1 MSFNYKQIYDK
12 NQAKYEEMMN
22 KYNDIVNSQEY
33 QTAMYSTPFD
43 FLRILYLAKRIDLYV
58 NAKEGEKP
66 VFKFSSVQEAL
77 STYIDLIHFK
87 ENTTALLDK
96 AALISQADMIADK
109 INRFVKA
116 SDYLRDSLVI
126 KREERINNIAKECLQ
141 VLPSA
146 AREINSDL
154 RIALLTDMCNTFND
168 KQITQLAIKKVFKKE
183 DIDNLVKRVISEKGK
198 ANIKAICDVY
208 GVLVVPIK
216 TIDLRLSGTTFPN
229 EDGTS
234 RQENIKELEKYL
246 KTADNPPV
254 LTVEAFMFKPDIGA
268 QEPAVRILWGDK
280 GLGMLPRDAAI
291 LLHEEWSDKVLT
303 AKVKNIVGGG
313 QVFYGVEITLD
324 ICEKSK
330 EKDIEAEREY

>member
-1 MSFNYKQIYDK
+1 MSFNYKQIYDA

-22 KYNDIVNSQEY
+22 KYNNIVNSQEY
-33 QTAMYSTPFD
+33 QTAIYSTPFD
-43 FLRILYLAKRIDLYV
+43 FLRILYLAKRIELYT
-58 NAKEGEKP
+58 NAKEGQKP

-77 STYIDLIHFK
+77 STYVDLIHFK
-87 ENTTALLDK
+87 ENAAALLDK
-96 AALISQADMIADK
+96 AALICQAEQIADK
-109 INRFVKA
+109 INRFIIL
-116 SDYLRDSLVI
+116 SDYLSDSLVI
-126 KREERINNIAKECLQ
+126 KREERISSIAKECLQ
-141 VLPSA
+141 VLPSV

-168 KQITQLAIKKVFKKE
+168 RQITQLAIKKVFKKE
-183 DIDNLVKRVISEKGK
+183 DIDNLVKRVTSEKGK

-208 GVLVVPIK
+208 GIDIVPIK
-216 TIDLRLSGTTFPN
+216 TVDLHLNGTTFPN
-229 EDGTS
+229 EDGIS

-254 LTVEAFMFKPDIGA
+254 LTVEPFMFKPDMGA

-280 GLGMLPRDAAI
+280 CLGMLPRDTAI
-291 LLHEEWSDKVLT
+291 SLHEEWSDKVLT

-313 QVFYGVEITLD
+313 RVFYGVEITLD

-330 EKDIEAEREY
+330 EKDIEEREY